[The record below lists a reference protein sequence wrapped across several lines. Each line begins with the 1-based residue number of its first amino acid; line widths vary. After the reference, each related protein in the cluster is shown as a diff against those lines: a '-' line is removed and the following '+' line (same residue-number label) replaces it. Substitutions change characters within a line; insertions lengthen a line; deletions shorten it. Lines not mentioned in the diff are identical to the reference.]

1 MDAIT
6 TFLDAADEVLNS
18 NTFLVAVPLPTGDVL
33 AHTAQFIASGRLQQ
47 ALLQEDISREWYN
60 FHRFTEDAVA
70 RPISGDLAK
79 PVFQLTQ
86 RRHWYKPVEYLQA
99 MLRGDGRYGSFFS
112 FYGRAKTPAEAQR
125 LSETL
130 LAQLFPELQPDN
142 GNMPADPREPV
153 LVILVPDFFVDTMEG
168 VDQLYYF
175 EEKGCDNAALLV
187 GGSVAYL
194 ILTNGA
200 P

>member
-6 TFLDAADEVLNS
+6 AFLDAADEVLNS

-33 AHTAQFIASGRLQQ
+33 VDTAQFIASGRLQQ

-60 FHRFTEDAVA
+60 FHRLTEAA
-70 RPISGDLAK
+70 APIPIPGSLAK

-86 RRHWYKPVEYLQA
+86 RPHLYKPDEYLQA
-99 MLRGDGRYGSFFS
+99 MLRGDGRFGSFFS
-112 FYGRAKTPAEAQR
+112 FYARAKTPAEAQR
-125 LSETL
+125 LSAAL
-130 LAQLFPELQPDN
+130 LTQLFPDLHIGN
-142 GNMPADPREPV
+142 GKTTADPREPT
-153 LVILVPDFFVDTMEG
+153 LVILAPDFFVDAAEG
-168 VDQLYYF
+168 ADQIYYF
-175 EEKGCDNAALLV
+175 EEKGCDNAALIAS
-187 GGSVAYL
+187 GSIGYL